1 MNLILLWRR
10 KAQSRQIDLGHP
22 LVLTLCGVAVLAL
35 LGGSFAV
42 GMSLGQRSGVAGL
55 RGQSGQWSQ
64 VLMQQQQ
71 EIADLK
77 VTLQQRV
84 DAVAA
89 RLGMLNAHVL
99 RIDAL
104 GKRLTQMANISD
116 REFNFDAVPATGGP
130 ESKGVGAQIPDLTKL
145 LSNVE
150 QKLQLRDSQLAALEN
165 VILVRQLNKEI
176 VPDGRP
182 VHQGFISSYFGD
194 RQDPFTGEEAFHKGV
209 DFAASEG
216 DQVVAVAAGVVTYS
230 GPREG
235 YGNLVEVSHGNGIS
249 TRYGHNER
257 NLVTVGQMVTRGQPL
272 SLMGST
278 GRSTGPHVHFE
289 VLRGGHQIDP
299 LSYIG
304 SN

>member
-10 KAQSRQIDLGHP
+10 KAQSRQIDLGSP
-22 LVLTLCGVAVLAL
+22 LVLLACACVVLGL
-35 LGGSFAV
+35 LGGTFTV
-42 GMSLGQRSGVAGL
+42 GMSLGQHSGFGGLAG
-55 RGQSGQWSQ
+55 QPVQWSKA
-64 VLMQQQQ
+64 LMRQQQ

-77 VTLQQRV
+77 TTLQQRV

-89 RLGMLNAHVL
+89 RLGLLNAHVL

-116 REFNFDAVPATGGP
+116 REFNFDSAPATGGP
-130 ESKGVGAQIPDLTKL
+130 ESDGVGAQIPDLTQML
-145 LSNVE
+145 NNVE
-150 QKLQLRDSQLAALEN
+150 QRLQLRDSQLMALEN
-165 VILVRQLNKEI
+165 VILVRQLNKQI

-182 VHQGFISSYFGD
+182 VHEGFISSYFGD
-194 RQDPFTGEEAFHKGV
+194 RQDPFTGHQAFHKGV
-209 DFAASEG
+209 DFAATEG
-216 DQVVAVAAGVVTYS
+216 DQVVAVAAGVVSYA

-289 VLRGGHQIDP
+289 VLRDGHQIDP

-304 SN
+304 H

>member
-1 MNLILLWRR
+1 MNLIVLWRR
-10 KAQSRQIDLGHP
+10 KAQARQIDLGRP
-22 LVLTLCGVAVLAL
+22 LALGLCCSAVLAL
-35 LGGSFAV
+35 LGGAFAI
-42 GMSLGQRSGVAGL
+42 GISLGEHSSVPGL
-55 RGQSGQWSQ
+55 RAQPLQWSQ
-64 VLMQQQQ
+64 ALLQQQQ
-71 EIADLK
+71 ELADLK

-89 RLGMLNAHVL
+89 RLGLLNAHVL

-104 GKRLTQMANISD
+104 GKRLTQMANINS
-116 REFNFDAVPATGGP
+116 REFNFDDAPATGGP
-130 ESKGVGAQIPDLTKL
+130 ESDGVSAQIPDLTKML
-145 LSNVE
+145 NNVE
-150 QKLQLRDSQLAALEN
+150 QRLQLRDTQLAALEN

-182 VHQGFISSYFGD
+182 VRAGFISSYFGE
-194 RQDPFTGEEAFHKGV
+194 RPDPFTGHEAFHKGV

-216 DQVVAVAAGVVTYS
+216 DQVVAVAAGVVTFS
-230 GPREG
+230 GPRDG
-235 YGNLVEVSHGNGIS
+235 YGNLVEISHGNGIS

-289 VLRGGHQIDP
+289 VLRNGRQIDP
-299 LSYIG
+299 LSFIG
-304 SN
+304 R